1 MSPLQWPANPPGGA
15 GTTAE
20 ESVHDTGEGV
30 APLYEEFHKCP
41 PISCLSTILYPFHIS
56 TLELTNIYEIQEKGL
71 KCYSKE
77 PLIK

>member
-20 ESVHDTGEGV
+20 ESVHDTGEGA
-30 APLYEEFHKCP
+30 APLFVEFHKCP

-77 PLIK
+77 LLIK